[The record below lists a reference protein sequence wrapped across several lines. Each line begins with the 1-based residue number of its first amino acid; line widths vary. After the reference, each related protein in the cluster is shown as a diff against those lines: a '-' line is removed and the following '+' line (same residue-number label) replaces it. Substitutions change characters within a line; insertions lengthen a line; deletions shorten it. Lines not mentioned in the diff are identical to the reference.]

1 MSRRLYLNGRFLT
14 QRSTGVQRSARHW
27 LLAMDDLLAGDA
39 ALGGEEWVLL
49 HPPGAQVPAL
59 RCIRPRPVGPALLR
73 GHLWEQCVL
82 PAAARDGVIIN
93 LAGAA
98 PWWPRR
104 QVVTIHDAAV
114 FDACTAYTPAFRL
127 WYRALFRHLAPR
139 VHCVL
144 TVSEFSRA
152 RLLQAIAMP
161 PDRIKVVPNGAD
173 HLAAVVP
180 DPTALATHG
189 LCPGAYVLCVAS
201 DNPNKNLARLKRALA
216 RSREASALPLVW
228 VGGANAQVF
237 STGAAPTYMAGAEG
251 LDIRPLGA
259 VTDSVLVALY
269 RHAAVVVVPSLY
281 EGFGL
286 TAIEAMAMG
295 SPVVAARAAALPEV
309 CGSAAE
315 WVNPLDEG
323 DIARGVERVLGDP
336 HRAAELVK
344 AGYRRAEDF
353 GWSAAARRL
362 LAAVRACP

>member
-1 MSRRLYLNGRFLT
+1 MSRKFYLNGRFLT
-14 QRSTGVQRSARHW
+14 QRPTGVQRSARHW
-27 LLAMDDLLAGDA
+27 LLAMDDLLVADGA
-39 ALGGEEWVLL
+39 SSGEEWILL

-82 PAAARDGVIIN
+82 PAAARDGVIVS

-114 FDACTAYTPAFRL
+114 FDASTAYTPAFRL
-127 WYRALFRHLAPR
+127 WYRTLFRHLAPR
-139 VHCVL
+139 VDRIL

-152 RLLQAIAMP
+152 RLLQALAMP
-161 PDRIKVVPNGAD
+161 SDRIMVVPNGAD

-180 DPTALATHG
+180 DPTALDAHG
-189 LCPGAYVLCVAS
+189 LRPGAYVLCVAS

-216 RSREASALPLVW
+216 RSRVASSLPLVW
-228 VGGANAQVF
+228 VGGGNAQVF
-237 STGAAPTYMAGAEG
+237 SSGSVPPHAADAQR

-259 VTDSVLVALY
+259 VADGVLAALY

-286 TAIEAMAMG
+286 TAVEAMAMG
-295 SPVVAARAAALPEV
+295 SPVVAARVAALPEV
-309 CGSAAE
+309 CGCAAE
-315 WVNPLDEG
+315 WVNPLDED

-336 HRAAELVK
+336 QRAAELVE
-344 AGYRRAEDF
+344 AGHRRAEEF

-362 LAAVRACP
+362 LAAVRYCP